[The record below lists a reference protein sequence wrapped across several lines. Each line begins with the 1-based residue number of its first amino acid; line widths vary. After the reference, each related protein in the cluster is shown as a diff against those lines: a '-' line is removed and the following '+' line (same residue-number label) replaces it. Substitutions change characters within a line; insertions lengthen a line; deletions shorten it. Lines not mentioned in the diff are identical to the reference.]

1 MPTHKKSSIELIQ
14 EAAERQQKRM
24 AEDPAYAREFLKRCG
39 LLKTTRVLEGAE
51 REQVETMLRLLPP
64 PVSSN
69 NQRFWTDEW
78 VVGDKTYQH
87 TMGEGVDEL
96 AEITEDDI

>member
-1 MPTHKKSSIELIQ
+1 MIKAVAPKTPE
-14 EAAERQQKRM
+14 EARA
-24 AEDPAYAREFLKRCG
+24 FLKRLG
-39 LLKTTRVLEGAE
+39 LLKTTRVLEGLE
-51 REQVETMLRLLPP
+51 RKQVETMLRLIGPGEM
-64 PVSSN
+64 SN
-69 NQRFWTDEW
+69 NQRFWTEEW